1 MTPRMSNEPL
11 LEQMNEV
18 PASFIADGAYDPIKV
33 HDAVLTRTPHALF
46 IVPPC
51 KGAVPAPNAAISPTQ
66 RDQHVIAIDAHG
78 RSNWQKASGYNRR
91 VKVEAAISRYKRVIG
106 DTLKSRDDARRVSE
120 VKIAVKSLNRI
131 RELGQA
137 KFVRVV

>member
-1 MTPRMSNEPL
+1 MP
-11 LEQMNEV
+11 
-18 PASFIADGAYDPIKV
+18 G
-33 HDAVLTRTPHALF
+33 
-46 IVPPC
+46 
-51 KGAVPAPNAAISPTQ
+51 PNSATSPTQ

-106 DTLKSRDDARRVSE
+106 DTLKSRDDARRVTE
-120 VKIAVKSLNRI
+120 VKIAVKTLNRM

-137 KFVRVV
+137 NFVRVV